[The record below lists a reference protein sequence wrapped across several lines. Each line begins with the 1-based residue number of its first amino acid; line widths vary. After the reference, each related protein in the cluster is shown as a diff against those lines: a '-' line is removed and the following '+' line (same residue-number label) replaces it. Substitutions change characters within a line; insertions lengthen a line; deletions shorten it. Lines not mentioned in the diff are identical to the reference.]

1 MKAESGGK
9 LLIFGVSRE
18 VYLHE
23 KMKWRCKFVCIF
35 IQILV
40 EQSHSSKFL

>member
-23 KMKWRCKFVCIF
+23 KMKKRRA
-35 IQILV
+35 LTYNY
-40 EQSHSSKFL
+40 L